1 MLFQRIF
8 SVLSALSALEKAALL
23 APIKALKLRYV
34 PLLLI
39 YFAYGSQAIVG
50 VGLTFWEKEFLTLDA
65 EKLVAIGVWV
75 SLPSTIKM
83 VFGQLI
89 DAVPIFGS
97 RRRAWVFLGAALMAL
112 GYLMLYGM
120 ATESAY
126 MQWMGSQFNMYLF
139 SQIIM
144 VTGFMIQDV
153 TADAMT
159 VEVVDR
165 DQEDSK
171 VKSELAMVQVL
182 SRLAL
187 MIASAVTGLIGG
199 YLAQKFSYETVFL
212 IGLCVPAIS
221 VVGAVLVNL
230 DVENTDENA
239 RLSPIIFGGGLAIA
253 AFSAVIG
260 FADLA
265 YSQEL
270 TFIVLFGLI
279 CLMLKSLL
287 KAQDSSLVK
296 SIIYTFAALF
306 IFRAMPSIGPGY
318 SWWTIDVLG
327 FDQEFFGVLRGYGG
341 FAAIIVLWLASDFI
355 ANKPIRTV
363 FIFLIILGFIFS
375 LPDLALYHG
384 LHEALGISPRTI
396 ALLDTVAESPLVHLS
411 MVPLLAMI
419 AYYAPDGQRATWFAV
434 SASLMNLASTAGALF
449 TKYLN
454 KLFVVSRDIKDQE
467 GVITTPADYSE
478 LGILMW
484 IVILVSLVV
493 PFIAVT
499 SLLKDK
505 GIKTSA

>member
-1 MLFQRIF
+1 MLAQRIF
-8 SVLSALSALEKAALL
+8 LAIEAGLF
-23 APIKALKLRYV
+23 APIKALKMRYV
-34 PLLLI
+34 PLLMI
-39 YFAYGSQAIVG
+39 YFAYGAQAIIG
-50 VGLTFWEKEFLTLDA
+50 VGLTFWEKEFLTLSA

-75 SLPSTIKM
+75 SLPFTIKM
-83 VFGQLI
+83 VFGQLVDI
-89 DAVPIFGS
+89 VPIFGS
-97 RRRAWVFLGAALMAL
+97 RRRAWVFLGAAMMAL

-120 ATESAY
+120 ATDSAY

-182 SRLAL
+182 GRLAL
-187 MIASAVTGLIGG
+187 MIASAITGLVGG
-199 YLAQKFSYETVFL
+199 YLAGAFSYGTVFL
-212 IGLCVPAIS
+212 IGLCVPVIS
-221 VVGAVLVNL
+221 VIGAMLVNL
-230 DVENTDENA
+230 DVKDA
-239 RLSPIIFGGGLAIA
+239 DSSAQLSPIIFGGGLAFA
-253 AFSAVIG
+253 AFSAIIG

-270 TFIVLFGLI
+270 TFIVLFSLI

-287 KAQDSSLVK
+287 KGQDPALVK

-318 SWWTIDVLG
+318 SWWSIDVLG
-327 FDQEFFGVLRGYGG
+327 FDQDFFGVLRGYGG
-341 FAAIIVLWLASDFI
+341 FAAIIVLWFASDFI
-355 ANKPIRTV
+355 ATKPIRTV
-363 FIFLIILGFIFS
+363 FIFLIIVGFVLS

-384 LHEALGISPRTI
+384 VHEALGISPRTI

-434 SASLMNLASTAGALF
+434 SASLMNLATTAGSLF

-454 KLFVVSRDIKDQE
+454 KLFVVSREIQDEQ

-484 IVILVSLVV
+484 VVILVSLVV

-499 SLLKDK
+499 SLLQQKEL
-505 GIKTSA
+505 KTPRQQTT